1 MHVFLELM
9 STDSEDKILVIYF
22 YFIVEILRFIYFNT
36 IKFVREEKEKK
47 KKIIPMIAKHFD
59 LAFEYQSKSNPKK
72 ASIGETQM
80 LCLKQ
85 EIRVV

>member
-47 KKIIPMIAKHFD
+47 KKSSP
-59 LAFEYQSKSNPKK
+59 
-72 ASIGETQM
+72 
-80 LCLKQ
+80 
-85 EIRVV
+85 